1 MQKITNSYAFEIVSS
16 IKNREI
22 SALEVANAYLLRC
35 KSIGE
40 KLNTWITL
48 NEESVICRANEIDDL
63 IETGKN
69 PGDLCG
75 VPIGIKDLIDM
86 ESYPTTSGSLI
97 EKNNIAKFD
106 STIVSK
112 LKDAG
117 ANIFGK
123 LNLHEFAFGP
133 TGLNPHYGDQKNPW
147 NPEHMT
153 GGSSG
158 GSGNSVVTSQ
168 VPISIGSDTGGSIR
182 IPSSLCGSYGF
193 KPTLGLV
200 SKFRCMP
207 LSWSLDTFGPLTMSI
222 QDCALFMSVTAGF
235 DPNDSYSI
243 HSDQLNFIDEV
254 KKNDLHKTKIG
265 HARSFY
271 EKNTDKKIISRLDE
285 ILQQISKLGIEI
297 IEIDIPDLDLAYDAC
312 TSIMVSEAAAVH
324 EKRMRHFSNNYDPQV
339 IERIKPGF
347 FVPATT
353 YIQSQRFRREWSQKV
368 TDKIFTKV
376 DAILAPTTPIAAP
389 LRSEHSVLLNGKRKQ
404 TRGLLISLTRLWNF
418 YGGPSISFPIGNTEH
433 GLPFGAQLMGRILGD
448 DKLLGIAYS
457 LQQEKICNAQRISE
471 I

>member
-1 MQKITNSYAFEIVSS
+1 MQKITNFSAFHIVSS
-16 IKNREI
+16 IKKKEI
-22 SALEVANAYLLRC
+22 SAIEVSEAFLERC

-40 KLNTWITL
+40 KLNTWIALDEETIL
-48 NEESVICRANEIDDL
+48 NRANEIDKLLKD
-63 IETGKN
+63 GKD
-69 PGDLCG
+69 PGPLCG

-86 ESYPTTSGSLI
+86 ENFPTTSGSLI
-97 EKNNIAKFD
+97 EKDSFANSD

-112 LKDAG
+112 LKNAG

-147 NPEHMT
+147 DPKHMT

-182 IPSSLCGSYGF
+182 IPSSLCGSFGL

-207 LSWSLDTFGPLTMSI
+207 LSWSLDTLGPLSMSI
-222 QDCALFMSVTAGF
+222 EDCSLFMSVVSGF
-235 DPNDSYSI
+235 DPQDPYSI
-243 HSDQLNFIDEV
+243 HSDHIDFNGKL
-254 KKNDLHKTKIG
+254 KKNDLQKTRVG

-271 EKNTDKKIISRLDE
+271 EKNTDKVISSRINE
-285 ILQQISKLGIEI
+285 IAQQISKLGVEV
-297 IEIDIPDLDLAYDAC
+297 IEIDIPELDIAYDAC

-324 EKRMRHFSNNYDPQV
+324 EKRIRHFASKYDPQV

-347 FVPATT
+347 FVPATS
-353 YIQSQRFRREWSQKV
+353 YIQSQRFRGEWSQKI
-368 TDKIFTKV
+368 TNEIFAKV

-389 LRSEHSVLLNGKRKQ
+389 LRSEHSVFLNGEKKE
-404 TRGLLISLTRLWNF
+404 TRGLLISLTRIWNF
-418 YGGPSISFPIGNTEH
+418 YGGPSVSMPIGKTEQ
-433 GLPFGAQLMGRILGD
+433 GLPFGAQLMGRILED
-448 DKLLGIAYS
+448 DKLLGLAYN
-457 LQQEKICNAQRISE
+457 LEKEKICEAERISE
-471 I
+471 L

>member
-48 NEESVICRANEIDDL
+48 NEEAVICRANEIDDL

-207 LSWSLDTFGPLTMSI
+207 LSWALDTFGPLTMSI

-324 EKRMRHFSNNYDPQV
+324 EKRMRHFANNYDPQV

-389 LRSEHSVLLNGKRKQ
+389 LRSEHNVLLNGKRKQ

>member
-48 NEESVICRANEIDDL
+48 NEEAVICRANEIDDL

-168 VPISIGSDTGGSIR
+168 VPISIGSD
-182 IPSSLCGSYGF
+182 
-193 KPTLGLV
+193 
-200 SKFRCMP
+200 
-207 LSWSLDTFGPLTMSI
+207 
-222 QDCALFMSVTAGF
+222 
-235 DPNDSYSI
+235 
-243 HSDQLNFIDEV
+243 
-254 KKNDLHKTKIG
+254 
-265 HARSFY
+265 
-271 EKNTDKKIISRLDE
+271 
-285 ILQQISKLGIEI
+285 
-297 IEIDIPDLDLAYDAC
+297 
-312 TSIMVSEAAAVH
+312 
-324 EKRMRHFSNNYDPQV
+324 
-339 IERIKPGF
+339 
-347 FVPATT
+347 
-353 YIQSQRFRREWSQKV
+353 
-368 TDKIFTKV
+368 
-376 DAILAPTTPIAAP
+376 
-389 LRSEHSVLLNGKRKQ
+389 
-404 TRGLLISLTRLWNF
+404 
-418 YGGPSISFPIGNTEH
+418 
-433 GLPFGAQLMGRILGD
+433 
-448 DKLLGIAYS
+448 
-457 LQQEKICNAQRISE
+457 
-471 I
+471 

>member
-1 MQKITNSYAFEIVSS
+1 MQKITNYNAFEIVTS
-16 IKNREI
+16 IKNGEI
-22 SALEVANAYLLRC
+22 SALEVANTFLERC

-48 NEESVICRANEIDDL
+48 DEDKIIFRANEIDKL
-63 IETGKN
+63 IKNGKD
-69 PGDLCG
+69 PGALCG
-75 VPIGIKDLIDM
+75 IPVGIKDLIDM
-86 ESYPTTSGSLI
+86 KNFPTTSGSLI
-97 EKNNIAKFD
+97 EKDNIAKFD

-112 LKDAG
+112 LKNAG

-168 VPISIGSDTGGSIR
+168 VSISIGSDTGGSIR
-182 IPSSLCGSYGF
+182 IPSSLCGSYGL

-207 LSWSLDTFGPLTMSI
+207 LSWSLDTFGPLSMSI
-222 QDCALFMSVTAGF
+222 EDCALFMSVTAGF
-235 DPNDSYSI
+235 DQNDPYSL
-243 HSDQLNFIDEV
+243 HSNHMNFISKL
-254 KKNDLHKTKIG
+254 KKNELNKTKIG

-271 EKNTDKKIISRLDE
+271 EKNTDKQIVSRIDE
-285 ILQQISKLGIEI
+285 IMQQISKLGIEI
-297 IEIDIPDLDLAYDAC
+297 IEIELPDLNLAHDAC
-312 TSIMVSEAAAVH
+312 TSIMVSEAASVH
-324 EKRMRHFSNNYDPQV
+324 EKRMRHYADKYDPQV

-368 TDKIFTKV
+368 TDEIFTKV
-376 DAILAPTTPIAAP
+376 DAILAPTTPIASP
-389 LRSEHSVLLNGKRKQ
+389 LRNEHSIFLNGKERQ

-418 YGGPSISFPIGNTEH
+418 YGGPSVSLPIGKTKE
-433 GLPFGAQLMGRILGD
+433 GLPYGAQLMGPILGD

-457 LQQEKICNAQRISE
+457 LQQEKICKAERISKL
-471 I
+471 